1 MIAILY
7 PLKMTKNLYEAY
19 SAIYEISA
27 DKAIEAAK
35 KAEKTRAEKAKAGD
49 TEGAKKAIGQNKKFF
64 NYAKGKRQQ
73 ENAPKKPTGPMANKP
88 SPDPTSSY
96 PGTPQIMKQGK
107 MVKNS
112 YEPEGEVIDEK
123 LSKEQQAKY
132 DAHVNKKREEDKKT
146 KKTGMGP
153 AFDDPSHHSFAKSKI
168 KKNIFDS
175 YDNRYS
181 DNTGKESEEKKKK
194 LEKKR
199 GMKLDNH
206 PQFKREGKYRAEW
219 EQLKLMEMDDYRESF
234 DEWITSIVEEGYD
247 IERWTDEE
255 MIDTFISE
263 LNLYNAEDSVYQ
275 ALLSDGELSEA
286 KDKKGKGS
294 GTKDACYHKVKSRY
308 DVWPSAYASGAL
320 SKCRKVGAANW
331 GNKSK
336 KEDFSDWRSDI
347 QLDELNKQERMETA
361 KEGGGRG
368 VGKRFAKKL
377 LGKQAAGKTGKMG
390 YDDRGR
396 GNVGRRNIQ
405 RFENKPT
412 EREEGSLDKK
422 RRQSFKKVKVL
433 NPKSGYSK
441 KSDAVGAGKKVT
453 SRKLST
459 FGSDMKRDY
468 GPQKHHTQGNTSR
481 DAAQAQRGAE
491 HKARRGVKT
500 KGTVASDIKKSLK
513 DDYNYVNDYAM
524 QLEKVG
530 MIQTALKPVTRAITR
545 QAIKV
550 GGKTGG
556 KIAKAG
562 IQAAGNAVKDQAK
575 TAAVAAG
582 AGLVNKAAQKIR
594 NAGKP
599 KPQVNQLPPSQQTSM

>member
-1 MIAILY
+1 
-7 PLKMTKNLYEAY
+7 
-19 SAIYEISA
+19 
-27 DKAIEAAK
+27 
-35 KAEKTRAEKAKAGD
+35 
-49 TEGAKKAIGQNKKFF
+49 
-64 NYAKGKRQQ
+64 
-73 ENAPKKPTGPMANKP
+73 
-88 SPDPTSSY
+88 
-96 PGTPQIMKQGK
+96 
-107 MVKNS
+107 
-112 YEPEGEVIDEK
+112 
-123 LSKEQQAKY
+123 
-132 DAHVNKKREEDKKT
+132 
-146 KKTGMGP
+146 
-153 AFDDPSHHSFAKSKI
+153 I

-396 GNVGRRNIQ
+396 GNVGRRNIK
-405 RFENKPT
+405 RFENKPA
-412 EREEGSLDKK
+412 EREEGRLDKK
-422 RRQSFKKVKVL
+422 RRQTFKKVTVD

-453 SRKLST
+453 SRKLSA

>member
-7 PLKMTKNLYEAY
+7 PLKMDKNLYEAY

-27 DKAIEAAK
+27 NKAISAAK
-35 KAEKTRAEKAKAGD
+35 EAEKTRAQKAKAGD
-49 TEGAKKAIGQNKKFF
+49 TEGAKKAMGQNKKFF

-88 SPDPTSSY
+88 TPDPTSSY

-132 DAHVNKKREEDKKT
+132 DAHVNKKREEDKKI
-146 KKTGMGP
+146 KKTGNP

-206 PQFKREGKYRAEW
+206 PQFKREGKYRSEW

-263 LNLYNAEDSVYQ
+263 LNLYNAEESVYQ

-294 GTKDACYHKVKSRY
+294 GTKDACYHKVKARY
-308 DVWPSAYASGAL
+308 DVWPSAYGSGAL

-361 KEGGGRG
+361 VRGGGG

-390 YDDRGR
+390 YDHRGR
-396 GNVGRRNIQ
+396 GNVGRRNIE

-422 RRQSFKKVKVL
+422 RRQSFKKVNVL

-500 KGTVASDIKKSLK
+500 KGTDTADMKKALK

-530 MIQTALKPVTRAITR
+530 MIQTALKPVTKAITR

-562 IQAAGNAVKDQAK
+562 MQAAGNAVKDQVK
-575 TAAVAAG
+575 NTAVAAG
-582 AGLVNKAAQKIR
+582 AGMVNKAAEKVR
-594 NAGKP
+594 NIGKP